1 MKITNR
7 KARYEYEVLQEYNA
21 GISLFGSEVKSIK
34 AGKCNISEA
43 YCYVTNNNEVIMK
56 NCHISKYDSDKY
68 TNHEELR
75 DRKLLLTKNEI
86 RHIHSELEIKGI
98 TLIPLSLYI
107 TNTGLIKVNIGIC
120 KGKKLYD
127 KRESIKERDIKREM
141 SKQFVI

>member
-43 YCYVTNNNEVIMK
+43 YCYITNNNEVIMK

-75 DRKLLLTKNEI
+75 DRKLLLTKKEI
-86 RHIHSELEIKGI
+86 RHIHNELEIKGI
-98 TLIPLSLYI
+98 TLIPLSLYT

-127 KRESIKERDIKREM
+127 KRESIKERDIEREM
-141 SKQFVI
+141 NKQYVI